1 MNLDM
6 KNKLKIILLLMVNT
20 ICLSQTVA
28 TESYQEK
35 TTSNLKL
42 SYNSSLIY
50 PGMRVGFE
58 TPIKRIELFKTNQSG
73 ITKTIFKDRFL
84 TANLSFYHHPTFHDN
99 VYLTVG
105 YTMRRTRDKGFFTEF
120 CPEIGYSRTFL
131 GGTTYNVND
140 NGDVSI
146 KKFAGYNYALASLGF
161 GLGYDFSKTKS
172 KPFSIFY
179 KLNVF
184 TMFPYNSTLYV
195 RPAMEIGVIY
205 KPKKFLSFNTKN
217 SKIYKTK
224 K

>member
-1 MNLDM
+1 M
-6 KNKLKIILLLMVNT
+6 KNKLKIIVVLFIGN
-20 ICLSQTVA
+20 ICFSQSDST
-28 TESYQEK
+28 TTFKEK
-35 TTSNLKL
+35 MSSNLKI

-58 TPIKRIELFKTNQSG
+58 TPIKRIELFKTNNSG
-73 ITKTIFKDRFL
+73 NTKHIFKDRFL

-131 GGTTYNVND
+131 DGTTYNVTD
-140 NGDVSI
+140 DGAVFI
-146 KKFAGYNYALASLGF
+146 KKFAGYNYTLASLGF
-161 GLGYDFSKTKS
+161 GLGYDFSKTKT

-179 KLNVF
+179 KLNMI

-205 KPKKFLSFNTKN
+205 KPKNFLSFNTKSN
-217 SKIYKTK
+217 KIYKTK